1 MPTGKVLGV
10 NGTIQDLLA
19 LETVATKAEAIEIMN
34 TAKSAAAAL
43 RAGVPNPALSNM
55 EVGPIRAHVERSSGG
70 RYYGQPNSHRLG
82 SVHLTGPV
90 MAVISDMA
98 MITRAASGTLV
109 PNLSAKFGRASRFV
123 WPTVTRFTAGFK
135 ADIVVANG
143 KAAVL
148 INRRLKQV
156 RN

>member
-1 MPTGKVLGV
+1 MRVQGV

-19 LETVATKAEAIEIMN
+19 LETVATKAEAVQIMN
-34 TAKSAAAAL
+34 SAKAAAAAL
-43 RAGVPNPALSNM
+43 RANVPNPALSNM
-55 EVGPIRAHVERSSGG
+55 ETGPVRAHIKRGGGG
-70 RYYGQPNSHRLG
+70 RYYGKTNSHRLG

-98 MITRAASGTLV
+98 MVTRAASGTLV
-109 PNLSAKFGRASRFV
+109 PNLNARFGRASRFV

-135 ADIVVANG
+135 SDIVVANG
-143 KAAVL
+143 KAAV
-148 INRRLKQV
+148 IVNARLRQV